1 MLNKFKKNNKINK
14 TELFNKQGY
23 LVVKNFLPKNK
34 CNEIIRKLE
43 NIKNKRKKN
52 KKYIGDKN
60 VEVIFDFFYEDVSLL
75 KLIANKTVDNF
86 MTKLFDHNYVLHV
99 NSARNVLGCKSVIKN
114 APGYRW
120 HKDNKFIN
128 KKISVMPSILHSIII
143 CLDEFNEY
151 NGATEYI
158 PRSNKTYSFFS
169 RNQNKKKS
177 KKILGNKGDLIFLHG
192 NLIHKTGINL
202 NQNSTR
208 WSIFAFFT
216 PWWIKPYIDYKK
228 LMNRFTNKLNKLEKK
243 ILHFNTTPTKNYKNL
258 R

>member
-1 MLNKFKKNNKINK
+1 MQNNFMKNSKINK
-14 TELFNKQGY
+14 NNLFNKQGF
-23 LVVKNFLPKNK
+23 LIVKNFLSKSK
-34 CNEIIRKLE
+34 CNEVIRKLE
-43 NIKNKRKKN
+43 NIKNKRKNN
-52 KKYIGDKN
+52 KSYVGDKN

-75 KLIANKTVDNF
+75 KLIANKTVDKF
-86 MTKLFDHNYVLHV
+86 MTKVFDQNYVLHV
-99 NSARNVLGCKSVIKN
+99 NSARNVLGLRNEIKN

-128 KKISVMPSILHSIII
+128 KKNSVMPSVLHSIII
-143 CLDEFNEY
+143 CLDEFNQY

-158 PRSNKTYSFFS
+158 PGSNKTYSFFS
-169 RNQNKKKS
+169 RHQNKKKS
-177 KKILGNKGDLIFLHG
+177 KKIVANKGDLIFLHG
-192 NLIHKTGINL
+192 NLIHKTGINF

-228 LMNRFTNKLNKLEKK
+228 LMNKFTKKLNKLEKK
-243 ILHFNTTPTKNYKNL
+243 ILHFNTTPTENYKNL